1 MKSLEGA
8 WYTLDSII
16 LRNNYNSIAAVAI
29 EAPLSRNANEKI
41 EDYILRLVKGVN
53 GMEVIKIEN
62 GIATISNGVKTRIIK
77 IDPSEYLKDIQVE
90 IDKTKNE
97 LERLEQIK
105 EIIYEDQILITKFLL
120 EQKGE

>member
-77 IDPSEYLKDIQVE
+77 IDPSEYLKEIQIE
-90 IDKTKNE
+90 IDKTKSE

-105 EIIYEDQILITKFLL
+105 EIIYKDQILITKFLL